1 MANYIWVTV
10 AGSGTGSENTTKP
23 IPADG
28 IVAITGGSTS
38 TVITYT
44 QQADTSVHQIM
55 TLTHAAVGA
64 AVPTFIALVVNALK
78 EHQKN
83 PGKIVSNDTS
93 TYAVSDCIQSSS

>member
-64 AVPTFIALVVNALK
+64 AVPTFIALIVNAVQAV
-78 EHQKN
+78 QKR
-83 PGKIVSNDTS
+83 PGSIVEIDVS
-93 TYAVSDCIQSSS
+93 TFGVTDCIQSTA